1 MKITTKLKKI
11 FTPKVIAILLL
22 IVTIIVAAAALWG
35 QQLVE
40 LFSDQERMKALI
52 NSAGPWAPLVF
63 VLLQTAQ
70 VVLAPIPGNVTG
82 IVGGIAFD
90 WWGLPLTMIGTVIGI
105 AIVTAISRRFGRPL
119 IERLFGKEDIKKFD
133 FLIGNK
139 AEIALFLIFL
149 LPFFPDDL
157 IGYLA
162 GLTNIRF
169 RNVLI
174 IAMAGRFPMQV
185 VYNFFGGRIFEGD
198 VLILVIILAVMGLLA
213 VLLYIHRRW
222 MYDLVKAD
230 SQIEF
235 IKTSYENRKKQAKT
249 KRKNKKTKGDKKH

>member
-1 MKITTKLKKI
+1 MKITTRLKKI
-11 FTPKVIAILLL
+11 FTPKVIVVLLL
-22 IVTIIVAAAALWG
+22 IIVAIVTIVALWG
-35 QQLVE
+35 QQLFE
-40 LFSDQERMKALI
+40 LFSDQERMKEI
-52 NSAGPWAPLVF
+52 ISSAGPWAPLVF
-63 VLLQTAQ
+63 ILLQTAQ

-169 RNVLI
+169 RNILF
-174 IAMAGRFPMQV
+174 IAVAGRFPMQV

-198 VLILVIILAVMGLLA
+198 VLILVIILATMGLLA

-222 MYDLVKAD
+222 MYGLVKAD
-230 SQIEF
+230 NHIEF
-235 IKTSYENRKKQAKT
+235 INKSYKDHKEQVKLKKN
-249 KRKNKKTKGDKKH
+249 NKKTKGGKKH